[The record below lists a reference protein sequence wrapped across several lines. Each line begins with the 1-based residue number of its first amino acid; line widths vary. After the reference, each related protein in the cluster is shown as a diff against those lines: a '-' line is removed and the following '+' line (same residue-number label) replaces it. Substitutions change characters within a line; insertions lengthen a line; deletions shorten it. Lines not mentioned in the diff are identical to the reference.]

1 MRGTPRIIIA
11 LLMLAVFLAS
21 LGVSG
26 FNSKR
31 LAHDLDHDHDGR
43 AVMAVVDHQHAS
55 PLGTNGSSDP
65 EPLSDIEHRLLHAV
79 HYYDPLPSSTVTVF
93 WEPRA
98 RTMPVLSGL
107 AVLPPAEPEPP
118 FRPPRTPALI

>member
-1 MRGTPRIIIA
+1 MTIA

-31 LAHDLDHDHDGR
+31 LAHELDHGSRTTMAAVDHDH
-43 AVMAVVDHQHAS
+43 VP
-55 PLGTNGSSDP
+55 PLSTNGSSDP

-79 HYYDPLPSSTVTVF
+79 SCCQPLLSSTIKF
-93 WEPRA
+93 SWAPPA
-98 RTMPVLSGL
+98 RTISMLSSL
-107 AVLPPAEPEPP
+107 PVLPPAELEPP
-118 FRPPRTPALI
+118 FRPPRSPALI